1 MKRRA
6 KSSNT
11 AQPQGMYAMLE
22 AVRQGGRPVF
32 SGDRSIPG
40 VGAYD
45 AAPSTLGFVFD
56 SRITS
61 NPSFSF
67 SAVD

>member
-1 MKRRA
+1 
-6 KSSNT
+6 
-11 AQPQGMYAMLE
+11 MYAMLE

-45 AAPSTLGFVFD
+45 PSPSTMGFVFN
-56 SRITS
+56 SRIKS

-67 SAVD
+67 SNVD